1 MREAPTTPS
10 LQPAQ
15 AAQPA
20 PSLLSVLR
28 THAARALRNIEFPD
42 TRAEAWKYANLRA
55 LHTPD
60 WFSDLND
67 TDTAHTPAP
76 RFSAGQNV
84 GQNAAPIP
92 GQTASQFLSLH
103 DGHVVAQQLDRVV
116 LKQLTHEHALDEL
129 RWRALAARGADE
141 PFALLNAASSQA
153 PLCVDIAENID
164 GGQLRIAY
172 TTRREGQFQCATRVG
187 IRLAPGSSL
196 TLIEEITPTAGLHNA
211 VTDIDIGAGAT
222 LRHIRWTHI
231 YGSGMSIARV
241 FVRVADN
248 ANYTAHQ
255 QLGLGAFAR
264 EEIDIAL
271 QGEGACA
278 ELSGACCV
286 SRRDQVNL
294 LVRIRHEAPRTR
306 SAANYRGLADD
317 HGRFAFN
324 GRIHI
329 LPGAMD
335 VDASLTNKNLL
346 LSRDAEIDT
355 KPELEIY
362 ADDVRCSHGATIG
375 QLDATALFYLQ
386 SRGID
391 ADAASVLLRRGFAL
405 TALSSL
411 AGTAE
416 GEVLTQLLLERL
428 EAMA

>member
-1 MREAPTTPS
+1 MREAPTAPF
-10 LQPAQ
+10 LQP
-15 AAQPA
+15 AQPA
-20 PSLLSVLR
+20 PSLLSALR
-28 THAARALRNIEFPD
+28 TLAARALRNIEFPD

-60 WFSDLND
+60 WFSDLDD

-76 RFSAGQNV
+76 RFPA
-84 GQNAAPIP
+84 GQNAAQNP

-116 LKQLTHEHALDEL
+116 LKQLTHEHAMDEL

-153 PLCVDIAENID
+153 PLCIDVAENID